1 MPTTAPDATLQVVVG
16 IAVDDVGRLLVN
28 QRPTGKD
35 YAGQWEFPGGK
46 IEHGESPFEAL
57 KREWHEEMGVIVTEA
72 RHLFAFGH
80 RRQVRQIE
88 LDVWA
93 VTSFVGHPRGR
104 EGQAIRW
111 ADPAA
116 LQALN
121 FLDGN
126 QELLRRLSVN
136 AELTC
141 GQREATRIDLSRR

>member
-1 MPTTAPDATLQVVVG
+1 MPTIGPELQLRVVVG
-16 IAVDDVGRLLVN
+16 IATDDEARMLVD
-28 QRPTGKD
+28 QRPHDKD
-35 YAGQWEFPGGK
+35 YGGQWEFPGGK
-46 IEHGESPFEAL
+46 IESGESAFDAL
-57 KREWHEEMGVIVTEA
+57 VREWHEEMGVIVTEA

-80 RRQVRQIE
+80 RRQVRRIE